1 MRIQAKIFLFVF
13 ITSFIVFALVIGYII
28 FDYRTYS
35 INEANSQASTYAGHA
50 STYIKSVLEQD
61 LGVCATLS
69 QGFEDYE
76 KIPKSLRNEI
86 YKDVLKNILEAH
98 PEYLSVWMSWE
109 LRFIDDNYTR
119 KYGRKRTVAVRESG
133 TVNFY
138 IDTVEVEGDSYGSP
152 YYESK
157 QSSHDILMNPYY
169 YVYSQTEEGD
179 SILETSVAKPII
191 IDNEFAGIVGIDI
204 TLNRFD
210 EIVEKIKPFDGSYA
224 FLLSNTGTI
233 ISSPNNENVGDSI
246 SNVYPGFIEQ
256 EVFSKLNEEVAFKF
270 NFSDSTGFSNFVSF
284 EPVFVGNSDNPWFV
298 CLIVPSQIIEKKAQ
312 DYFEKSLLVGVGG
325 ILLFSIITLLIARR
339 ITSPLKRTTSILKDL
354 DKGIIDPTKKL
365 KVKSKDELA
374 EMGRSLNNLIDTLQK
389 TTEFARKIGE
399 GNFNVQHKA
408 LSEHDVLGNALID
421 MQLNLQKGQELEEI
435 RQLERKKL
443 NWSQEGLTELSE
455 VLRTSTDD
463 FEEYLLSI
471 LSYILKYIKAD
482 QGAIFIL
489 NTINPEHQFLEL
501 RSAYAYDKK
510 KALDAKLEVGESLVG
525 RCFQEKEVIY
535 MTNIPE
541 GYTFVSSGL
550 GSHEPRCLFLMPL
563 LFEDEP
569 FGVIEIASFRELA
582 DFEIEF
588 LKTIGERVASS
599 ISVMEKN
606 VQTKQ
611 LLEQY
616 QVQSKELQSREQLLQ
631 ENLQELQK
639 TQEDAAAKE
648 KETLGIVEA
657 MSGIGSIVWYDMQGN
672 IQNIKDKNL
681 SDFGLS
687 EKKLIGK
694 NHTEFAQEA
703 KDDPEWYNQFW
714 ENLQKGKQQSRI
726 FSTETKKGLV
736 WKSEIYTPIRDS
748 KGNYIQVINIGFDIT
763 ERKLLEEKIQKLQEE
778 LDKLKNK

>member
-1 MRIQAKIFLFVF
+1 MRIRAKIFLFIF
-13 ITSFIVFALVIGYII
+13 ITSFLVFALVIGYII

-35 INEANSQASTYAGHA
+35 VEEASRQARAYARHA
-50 STYIKSVLEQD
+50 STVIKSTLEQD
-61 LGVCATLS
+61 LAVCATLS
-69 QGFEDYE
+69 QGFKDYD
-76 KIPKSLRNEI
+76 KIPGELREGI
-86 YKDVLKNILEAH
+86 YKDVLKNVLNAH
-98 PEYLSVWMSWE
+98 QEYLSVWMSWE

-133 TVNFY
+133 VVNFY
-138 IDTVEVEGDSYGSP
+138 IDTTELYGDSYGSP

-157 QSSHDILMNPYY
+157 QSGNDILMNPYY
-169 YVYSQTEEGD
+169 YVYSQTEGGD

-191 IDNEFAGIVGIDI
+191 IDTEFAGIVGIDI

-210 EIVEKIKPFDGSYA
+210 DIVEKIKPFDGSYA
-224 FLLSNTGTI
+224 YLLSNDGTI
-233 ISSPNNENVGDSI
+233 ISSHNKMNIGDTI
-246 SNVYPGFIEQ
+246 TQVYPGFVQADVNTKIKEGRSYPF
-256 EVFSKLNEEVAFKF
+256 EF
-270 NFSDSTGFSNFVSF
+270 NDSTGFSNFVSL
-284 EPVFVGNSDNPWFV
+284 EPVFLGNSPTPWSV
-298 CLIVPSQIIEKKAQ
+298 CLIVPSKNIEESARNN
-312 DYFEKSLLVGVGG
+312 FRKSLLIGAAG
-325 ILLFSIITLLIARR
+325 ILIFSIITLLIARR
-339 ITSPLKRTTSILKDL
+339 ITLPLKRTTSILKDL
-354 DKGIIDPTKKL
+354 DKGVIDVSKKL
-365 KVKSKDELA
+365 KVRSNDELA
-374 EMGRSLNNLIDTLQK
+374 EMGRSLNNLLDTLQR
-389 TTEFARKIGE
+389 TAEFARKIGE
-399 GNFNVQHKA
+399 GNFNAQYKA

-443 NWSQEGLTELSE
+443 NWSQDGLTELSE

-471 LSYILKYIKAD
+471 LSYILKYLKAD

-489 NTINPEHQFLEL
+489 NSLNPKHPYLEL

-510 KALDAKLEVGESLVG
+510 KALEAKIEIGESLVG
-525 RCFQEKEVIY
+525 RCFEEKEVIY

-550 GSHEPRCLFLMPL
+550 GGHEPRALFLMPL

-616 QVQSKELQSREQLLQ
+616 QVQSEELQSREKMLQ

-639 TQEDAAAKE
+639 IQEDAASKE
-648 KETLGIVEA
+648 KETLGIIDA
-657 MSGIGSIVWYDMQGN
+657 LSNIGSIVWYDMEGN
-672 IQNIKDKNL
+672 IQNIQDKNL
-681 SDFGLS
+681 RDMGFS
-687 EKKLIGK
+687 EKDLIGK
-694 NHTEFAQEA
+694 NQKEFAQEA
-703 KDDPEWYNQFW
+703 KDNPEEFEKFW
-714 ENLQKGKQQSRI
+714 EDLRNGVQRRRL
-726 FSTETKKGLV
+726 FSTETKKGHI
-736 WKSEIYTPIRDS
+736 WISEIYTPISDNS
-748 KGNYIQVINIGFDIT
+748 GNFVKVINIGFDIT
-763 ERKLLEEKIQKLQEE
+763 EQKLLEEKILKLEE
-778 LDKLKNK
+778 EIERLKK